1 MSFLDQIE
9 TEIEED
15 VATSIAG
22 AESMTEAEER
32 DTVCVIAQSRQSS
45 AQSSS
50 LFDGIKHKMN
60 SLKDE
65 LGAKT
70 QSIERL
76 ELELR
81 RSGEAREALVCAHKK
96 EVKKQLLSQ
105 KKEFE
110 IVTQRHLLFIDRLL
124 KDKGALSKKCE
135 DLASEIKK
143 AQQSY
148 VARVAQLQSE
158 HRKALR
164 RAKEEWAAAEQ
175 LRREQWTANKTKQI
189 KAMTIKGLEPE
200 IQRLIE
206 QNKSDLQRKDDEC
219 AERMRDAKLAQLE
232 ENEAKLA
239 DLKQRCGEES
249 ARTVKELKA
258 AHFEEL
264 MAAKRLRDDALA
276 EERARTKSEWAAQ
289 RERAQAVNRET
300 VLKLTRLREDEVAKL
315 NDLHSAQR
323 ESLAQK
329 HAMALSAQSEK
340 LRIEQHAWTGIQ
352 RKKLEAEFRAKEQN
366 LMAVLKRQQRDE
378 IEVIIDRMTTEFSN
392 KMSVAHSKSDGVL
405 QQSRAE
411 VAAAKEKSKA
421 WIRQFEAADKEHR
434 EALTRIEKVE
444 AESHAKDVA
453 AEELRLQIKSLR
465 CEAERAQEQKRT
477 ELSAKAQEMRA
488 VEAREAARAHELLSA
503 QKEHARELKEVQSAH
518 SDEIMD
524 IERRIKQTLSKKDEW
539 IFQLKQQIDCKNRR
553 IAQIETLFEQ

>member
-22 AESMTEAEER
+22 AKSKTSAEDR
-32 DTVCVIAQSRQSS
+32 DTVSVITQNRKSS

-81 RSGEAREALVCAHKK
+81 RSGEEREALVCAHKK
-96 EVKKQLLSQ
+96 ELKKQLLAQ

-110 IVTQRHLLFIDRLL
+110 VVTQRHLLFVDRLL

-143 AQQSY
+143 AQESY

-158 HRKALR
+158 HRKALK

-219 AERMRDAKLAQLE
+219 ADRIREAKQAQLE
-232 ENEAKLA
+232 ENEANMA
-239 DLKQRCGEES
+239 ELKQRCSEES
-249 ARTVKELKA
+249 ARELKELKS

-264 MAAKRLRDDALA
+264 MAAKRLRDDSLA

-289 RERAQAVNRET
+289 RERTQALNKET
-300 VLKLTRLREDEVAKL
+300 VLKLTRLREEEVAKL
-315 NDLHSAQR
+315 NDLHSAQK
-323 ESLAQK
+323 ESLANK

-340 LRIEQHAWTGIQ
+340 LKIEQHAWTGIM
-352 RKKLEAEFRAKEQN
+352 RKKLEAEFREKEQS
-366 LMAVLKRQQRDE
+366 LMAMLKRQQRDE
-378 IEVIIDRMTTEFSN
+378 IDVIIDKMTTEFSN
-392 KMSVAHSKSDGVL
+392 KMSAAQSKSDGAV
-405 QQSRAE
+405 QQCRAE
-411 VAAAKEKSKA
+411 VAAAKEKSKS

-434 EALTRIEKVE
+434 EAQKRIEKVE

-453 AEELRLQIKSLR
+453 AEELRLQIKALR
-465 CEAERAQEQKRT
+465 SEAERAQEQKRS

-488 VEAREAARAHELLSA
+488 VEAREAARGEELLNV
-503 QKEHARELKEVQSAH
+503 QKEHARELKELQSVH

-524 IERRIKQTLSKKDEW
+524 IERRIKQTLSKKDDW
-539 IFQLKQQIDCKNRR
+539 IFQLKQQIESKNRR
-553 IAQIETLFEQ
+553 IAQIETLFDQ